1 MEYLVVE
8 NMHSEQEPDVE
19 STPEPQISVLQILKE
34 NWVLARSLIFFLLM
48 LSVPLLI
55 AWKYDLFLVANN

>member
-1 MEYLVVE
+1 MVE
-8 NMHSEQEPDVE
+8 NMQREQEPEVE
-19 STPEPQISVLQILKE
+19 SAPEPPISVLQILKE

-55 AWKYDLFLVANN
+55 AWKFDLFLVANN

>member
-1 MEYLVVE
+1 MTE
-8 NMHSEQEPDVE
+8 NTHSEHEPEVE
-19 STPEPQISVLQILKE
+19 STPEPPVSVLQILKE